1 MQNEIS
7 FSTVSLTFATNGSST
22 RSKTGAASQ

>member
-22 RSKTGAASQ
+22 RSKIGAVL